1 MDNVRLYLVCFGIPL
16 VPLLLGIVAL
26 LLTRRDSPR
35 RYAYSLAAINIYA
48 MTIIPLYIITS
59 QQFYLTVIGVA
70 NTVLFAVLLN
80 NVIER
85 KQPQGAKKWELATP
99 LLFPW
104 LFWTAA
110 VLIINYSYFAG
121 EYNEWAG
128 LLFVA
133 VVIFCT
139 PVFFIISLAS
149 VAYFL
154 KSSNPAYR
162 TSVYLRRD
170 ESEEE

>member
-26 LLTRRDSPR
+26 FLTRKDSPR
-35 RYAYSLAAINIYA
+35 QYAYSLAAINIYA
-48 MTIIPLYIITS
+48 LTMVPLYIITS

-70 NTVLFAVLLN
+70 TAVLVAVLLN
-80 NVIER
+80 IVAER
-85 KQPQGAKKWELATP
+85 KQPESEKKWELATP

-104 LFWTAA
+104 LFWSAA

-128 LLFVA
+128 LMFVG

-139 PVFFIISLAS
+139 PIFFIISLAS

-154 KSSNPAYR
+154 NRSNPAHR
-162 TSVYLRRD
+162 TSGYLRH
-170 ESEEE
+170 EVFEE